1 MIGKV
6 SIRID
11 VWVDLRSMTQFFNKR
26 DFHMAFSDPLGIR
39 IIDRLL

>member
-6 SIRID
+6 SMSID
-11 VWVDLRSMTQFFNKR
+11 VWINLGSMTQFFNKW